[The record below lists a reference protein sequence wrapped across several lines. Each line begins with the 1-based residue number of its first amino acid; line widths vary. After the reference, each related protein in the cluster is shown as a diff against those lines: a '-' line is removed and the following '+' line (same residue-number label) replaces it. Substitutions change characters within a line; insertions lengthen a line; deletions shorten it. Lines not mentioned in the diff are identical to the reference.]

1 MKQFND
7 ERDYHDMFDDIFEK
21 WNVTTFF
28 QPIIDTRANRV
39 YGIDATAWLQSKG
52 SNCTDFISP
61 HDFLTAAEKSGEIIS
76 ITKELLLQIQD
87 YLANHGDID
96 KCREL
101 RFFIKISP
109 LHLFSENIMEF
120 AEDCIQT
127 AKKLDKLNAKLVIEV
142 NSRIPFDLIH
152 KLKLLSALLTIQK
165 NTFFALG
172 DFGAGHSNIEMLF
185 GFDFHYIKI
194 DKSMF
199 FPLTDKVIMHGFA
212 DDLMSGLSKQNTD
225 IIVSGIDSVY
235 HLQYFLNKNVSL
247 FQGELFKAPVAYKNF
262 NGLDY
267 FDYG

>member
-21 WNVTTFF
+21 WDVTAFF
-28 QPIIDTRANRV
+28 QPVIDTRANRL

-52 SNCTDFISP
+52 SNSTDFISP
-61 HDFLTAAEKSGEIIS
+61 HDFLIAAEKSGEIIN

-87 YLANHGDID
+87 YLECQSDIE
-96 KCREL
+96 KCRDL
-101 RFFIKISP
+101 RFFVKISP

-127 AKKLDKLNAKLVIEV
+127 AKQLDKLKARLVIEV

-152 KLKLLSALLTIQK
+152 KLKLLSALLAVQK

-185 GFDFHYIKI
+185 GFSFDYIKI

-199 FPLTDKVIMHGFA
+199 FPLTDKVIMPGFA
-212 DDLMSGLSKQNTD
+212 DDLMSGLSKQNTA

-247 FQGELFKAPVAYKNF
+247 FQGELFKAPAAYKDF
-262 NGLDY
+262 NGLGN